1 MKEEK
6 KMNKELSY
14 LYNDDIEAALNALS
28 EFIEGVIIPSKL
40 EPSAI
45 QALTHVHLA
54 LRRMPYST
62 TGVYG
67 HISIHLRI
75 NEELKYYDISVF
87 EEEIALSDGGS
98 VYTQGVG
105 SDSYSNECF
114 YMQTGGF
121 IEGSDLD
128 IYDWINGASELLNMG
143 ASISV
148 DSINGTGGIGWD
160 EKPE

>member
-1 MKEEK
+1 
-6 KMNKELSY
+6 MNKELSY
-14 LYNDDIEAALNALS
+14 LYNDDIKAALNALS
-28 EFIEGVIIPSKL
+28 EFIEGLIIPSKF
-40 EPSAI
+40 EPSTI
-45 QALTHVHLA
+45 QALTHVHLV
-54 LRRMPYST
+54 LQRMPYST
-62 TGVYG
+62 TGVFG

-75 NEELKYYDISVF
+75 NEELKYYDINVS
-87 EEEIALSDGGS
+87 EEEIVLFNGGS

-105 SDSYSNECF
+105 SDSNSNKCF

-143 ASISV
+143 ASISA
-148 DSINGTGGIGWD
+148 DSFDDTDEIGWD